1 MEIIDISIII
11 ISIVLMLIG
20 FLGCFIPI
28 IPGPPLC
35 YISLLVVHFF
45 SSYSISSDFLVSW
58 AILIIA
64 ITILD
69 IWLQIYGVKQYGGK
83 KMAIRGSTFGLI
95 AGIFIPP
102 FGFIIG
108 PFIGAFIGAYLES
121 NDKDFMKVTKI
132 ALGSLVGFLGG
143 VLLKVIVCGIMVF
156 QFFNSMQW

>member
-1 MEIIDISIII
+1 
-11 ISIVLMLIG
+11 
-20 FLGCFIPI
+20 
-28 IPGPPLC
+28 
-35 YISLLVVHFF
+35 
-45 SSYSISSDFLVSW
+45 
-58 AILIIA
+58 
-64 ITILD
+64 
-69 IWLQIYGVKQYGGK
+69 
-83 KMAIRGSTFGLI
+83 MAIRGSTFGLI